1 MNVEVLKETLDER
14 ELSKIYRA
22 LGEPNRLRLVR
33 ALAQQEELTCG
44 ELAALLDV
52 SPSTASHHI
61 AELVD
66 CGLVSM
72 RKQGRH
78 HVLRLRHEMLARYAP
93 GII

>member
-1 MNVEVLKETLDER
+1 MDIEMTSETADER
-14 ELSKIYRA
+14 TLAKVYSA

-33 ALAQQEELTCG
+33 ALAYKDEMTCG
-44 ELAALLDV
+44 ELAELLNI

-66 CGLVSM
+66 CGLVTM

-78 HVLRLRHEMLARYAP
+78 HVLRLRRELLAQYAP
-93 GII
+93 AII